1 MNAAAFRR
9 GDAIT
14 RLENYAPVI
23 VEHLALVNWYPK
35 HTAHNHWQAELR
47 GFSGALKR
55 YDSAKS
61 GRHNFTKEIVVMT
74 LMDIVSTEDERD
86 YVLIG
91 VEAHGGS
98 IPSNPD
104 WHLVYK
110 AIEDFASQLVK
121 NS

>member
-23 VEHLALVNWYPK
+23 VEHLALVAWFPT
-35 HTAHNHWQAELR
+35 HTANNHWQAELR
-47 GFSGALKR
+47 GFLGALKR

-61 GRHNFTKEIVVMT
+61 GRHNFTKEIVIMT
-74 LMDIVSTEDERD
+74 LMDMIRTEDERD

-91 VEAHGGS
+91 VESHGGS
-98 IPSNPD
+98 VPSEPD
-104 WHLVYK
+104 WDLVYK
-110 AIEDFASQLVK
+110 SIEDFALKLVK
-121 NS
+121 